1 MDLKN
6 SLIELARLFEK
17 EKVDYALCGGLALAV
32 HGYPRATRDLDLL
45 IGAEDLLKVRGFI
58 KQNGY
63 TLEGGMFVFREGT
76 ERETKLWRVSKREGN
91 DLLTVDFI
99 LAENWLSEVFQGR
112 LCLSLEGNSLNVVS
126 REGLRM
132 MKKASARAQ
141 DLADLE
147 KLDGYHE

>member
-1 MDLKN
+1 LDFIPAEWQGSRKIA
-6 SLIELARLFEK
+6 SPF
-17 EKVDYALCGGLALAV
+17 LCHPMGW
-32 HGYPRATRDLDLL
+32 
-45 IGAEDLLKVRGFI
+45 
-58 KQNGY
+58 
-63 TLEGGMFVFREGT
+63 
-76 ERETKLWRVSKREGN
+76 LWN

-99 LAENWLSEVFQGR
+99 LAENWLSEVFEGR